1 MGNDQSRAAH
11 AKAAADAL
19 RPAQP
24 DARGAGG
31 PLDDLEHVT
40 GVDLDGGGGGGGGGG
55 SGDGVYLRQQLTRQ
69 GNRAVTVDD
78 FELLR
83 VIGKGSFGKVFM
95 VRKRDGRDAGAVY
108 AMKALRKE
116 VLLRRNQIEHTRSER
131 AILEAV
137 HHPFIVELRYAFQT
151 RDKLYIITDF
161 ASGGELF
168 FWLKRDRVFSQARA
182 RLYAAELVQA
192 LEHLHGLDI
201 VYRCVCASEER
212 GRAGERDQRAARG
225 GRRAA
230 AGRKPGGCTA
240 RADGNSSNGSAE

>member
-1 MGNDQSRAAH
+1 MGNDQSRTAH
-11 AKAAADAL
+11 TKATADAL
-19 RPAQP
+19 RPPPPP
-24 DARGAGG
+24 DALG

-55 SGDGVYLRQQLTRQ
+55 DGGGGDGVYLRQQLAR
-69 GNRAVTVDD
+69 VTVDD

-95 VRKRDGRDAGAVY
+95 VRKRGGRDDGAVY

-151 RDKLYIITDF
+151 RDKLYIVTDF

-192 LEHLHGLDI
+192 LEHLHELDI
-201 VYRCVCASEER
+201 VYRCAHS
-212 GRAGERDQRAARG
+212 APRG
-225 GRRAA
+225 G
-230 AGRKPGGCTA
+230 
-240 RADGNSSNGSAE
+240 S